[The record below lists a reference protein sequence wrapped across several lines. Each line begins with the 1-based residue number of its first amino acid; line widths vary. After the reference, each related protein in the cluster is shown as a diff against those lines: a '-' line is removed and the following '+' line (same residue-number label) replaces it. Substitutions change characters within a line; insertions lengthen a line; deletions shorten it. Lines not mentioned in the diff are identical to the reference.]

1 MAEKQIF
8 IKIENFNDTV
18 DVIELIKGKVKESKT
33 LLQKMKM
40 IKTQEEELMNRWA
53 GELDEIEKRFSY
65 VTDSFSETGE

>member
-18 DVIELIKGKVKESKT
+18 DVIELIKNKVRESRSI
-33 LLQKMKM
+33 LQKIKMMKG
-40 IKTQEEELMNRWA
+40 QEEELLSRWN

-65 VTDSFSETGE
+65 VTESFAESGE